1 MYLRL
6 MLRLIN
12 SARSIQP
19 RVIEFLPLQSD
30 LKGGFEL
37 RPPIAA
43 FVAVPC
49 DNHGRYAESRWHIGI
64 IDIGLVISELVVAP
78 DRRSGA

>member
-1 MYLRL
+1 MMAFWILTC
-6 MLRLIN
+6 
-12 SARSIQP
+12 SSFGT
-19 RVIEFLPLQSD
+19 VFSD

-43 FVAVPC
+43 FVVVPC
-49 DNHGRYAESRWHIGI
+49 DNHGRYAGSRWHIGI

-78 DRRSGA
+78 D